1 MQRTAT
7 NQAVIQRQVFLDIWR
22 AAVVRQI
29 GHARRTGGRNLGEEA
44 RVMPDTSLVHLP
56 LHRANARRRQSGD
69 HADAIPAAKPA
80 LPLSSESPV
89 RESLAVRPDGRA
101 VQRSYRTRWRS

>member
-1 MQRTAT
+1 MLNGRRMQRTAT

-44 RVMPDTSLVHLP
+44 RVLP